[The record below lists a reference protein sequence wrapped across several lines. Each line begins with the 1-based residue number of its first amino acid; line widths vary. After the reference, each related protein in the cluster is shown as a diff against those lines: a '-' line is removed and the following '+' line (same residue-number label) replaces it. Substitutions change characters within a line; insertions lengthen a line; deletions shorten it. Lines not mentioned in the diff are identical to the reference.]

1 MRVTGLITLTTDFGL
16 QDSFVGQL
24 KGALLTANRSVQ
36 IIDLCHA
43 VPPHDILSAALT
55 IHTSYTYFPEGSLHL
70 IVVDPGVGSRRHL
83 LVAEADNHLF
93 VAPDNGLLSLFFTD
107 NTISALYRIE
117 NASLFSKNISNTF
130 HGRDIM
136 APVAAELAGGMAP
149 DQVGPATTIDS
160 CIHLDLPK
168 PTVSSSE
175 IVGQIVQIDH
185 FGNMRTNITRADLD
199 NFPPSTFPKL
209 RIKGQRMANFV
220 RTYAD
225 VSSDRLLALIDSEGY
240 LEIAVN
246 RGNAARRLNSSIGDM
261 VTVVMQQKEQKE

>member
-1 MRVTGLITLTTDFGL
+1 MRVANLITLTTDFGL
-16 QDSFVGQL
+16 EDSYVGQL
-24 KGALLTANRSVQ
+24 KGALIRVHRTVR

-43 VPPHDILSAALT
+43 IPPHDILSAALT
-55 IHTSYTYFPEGSLHL
+55 IHNSYRYFPEGSLHL
-70 IVVDPGVGSRRHL
+70 VVVDPGVGSRRHL

-93 VAPDNGLLSLFFTD
+93 VAPDNGLLTLFFTD

-136 APVAAELAGGMAP
+136 APVAAELARGMAP
-149 DQVGPATTIDS
+149 DLVGPATTIDS

-175 IVGQIVQIDH
+175 IVGQIIQIDH
-185 FGNMRTNITRADLD
+185 FGNMRTTITRADL
-199 NFPPSTFPKL
+199 NSFPSATFAEL
-209 RIKGQRMANFV
+209 QIKGERITTLAKNYAN
-220 RTYAD
+220 AHD
-225 VSSDRLLALIDSEGY
+225 GRLLALIDSAGY

-246 RGNAARRLNSSIGDM
+246 RGNAAQHIDCGIGEE
-261 VTVVMQQKEQKE
+261 VRVLMQEKK